1 MRDIDMLFL
10 VLTLF
15 NTGLGMSNF
24 SKNTDQRKNLR
35 SVSDRMDVIDHK
47 LDEILEAI
55 KDERKTRSS

>member
-24 SKNTDQRKNLR
+24 SKNKDQRKNLR